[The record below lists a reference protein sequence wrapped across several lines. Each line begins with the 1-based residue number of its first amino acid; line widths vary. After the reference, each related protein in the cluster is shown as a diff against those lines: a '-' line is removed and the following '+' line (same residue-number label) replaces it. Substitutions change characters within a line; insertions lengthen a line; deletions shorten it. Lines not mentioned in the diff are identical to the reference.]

1 MNKTHLAT
9 LTLVLTLGGQLAAT
23 TAQAGAFAAADRL
36 GTLQAAD
43 RATEAGL
50 LHRISSDDDDDDEDD
65 DDDGYRTPCGGDDD
79 DDDDEDEGGSACRSG
94 SVPPAAPVAPPANGL
109 FGNGAP
115 PKAQVN

>member
-23 TAQAGAFAAADRL
+23 TAQAGAIAAADRL

-50 LHRISSDDDDDDEDD
+50 LHRISSDDDDDD
-65 DDDGYRTPCGGDDD
+65 GAGRSIGGVGNPRLVFAFRDRRRDNRLCREPAD
-79 DDDDEDEGGSACRSG
+79 LAHRAGGR
-94 SVPPAAPVAPPANGL
+94 
-109 FGNGAP
+109 GAG
-115 PKAQVN
+115 Q